1 MILYIMLDSSEGI
14 HVFGVSQAKE
24 QLGLPK
30 LSIKQRVIGF
40 SICIGIAAIFALLV
54 SPVNFV

>member
-1 MILYIMLDSSEGI
+1 MLDSSEGI

-30 LSIKQRVIGF
+30 LSFKQRVIGF
-40 SICIGIAAIFALLV
+40 GICIGLAAIFALLV
-54 SPVNFV
+54 SQLNFV